1 MYENL
6 RPNLR
11 PSTMG
16 VAKILLVMKLIVVLM
31 IAMVLRVNGSSFAQN
46 VTLSERNAPLA
57 NILEKVRKQT
67 GYDFLVTES
76 MLINAKPV
84 TINAKNE
91 KVSTVLTKI
100 FEHQNLNFKIKNSS
114 IIVSSKSVTSEV
126 EEIEKPVQDNL
137 SGKVVDSKGMPITGA
152 TIKIKGGTQTAVS
165 GEGGR
170 FQLRTADKSA
180 TLIVS
185 FVGYETQEVRATAA
199 NLTIT
204 MTQTMSGLDEVVV
217 VGYGTQ
223 KKINLTG
230 AVSSVGSEV
239 LENRMITSLG
249 AGLQGAVPNL
259 NIGISNGRPGSG
271 ASFNI
276 RGYTS
281 LNGGGP
287 LILVDGVQMD
297 PNQLNPQDVQNVTV
311 LKDAA
316 ASAIYGAR
324 AAYGVVLITT
334 KNGNYNAG
342 TRVNYSFNQG
352 FSRPTTIPKTV
363 NSLEYVDMYK
373 YADLTGNLSGGG
385 RGSEVWTDTDI
396 EKMKEYMANP
406 IPENA
411 VYIDPSNPTRYRYV
425 GNTDWWEEMFPGWAP
440 MSEHN
445 LGLTGGS
452 EKIKYHTSLGYLN
465 QGGLFKSANQK
476 YKRYNVNMGL
486 ETKVTSWLD
495 LNAKVRLN
503 RKEDDKPAR
512 SAAIEGIFG
521 DRIATDLRPNI
532 PIRHPDGH
540 YSGQGST
547 TNPFAM
553 NEYNGRDTYQSDDIW
568 LTGGFNIHPL
578 KNFKVVGDL
587 TWNSYNYNN
596 KINTKSYDEYG
607 AVPAGQDPTNPANA
621 YLIGPYPHNRVP
633 WVSESN
639 SKDRYT
645 AINIYAEY
653 ENTFA
658 EKHYLK
664 AMAGYNREEKIYSNF
679 SARAKNLLN
688 QDFPY
693 LNLNNDDK
701 PIVGSL
707 PLDWALLGQ
716 FFRVNY
722 IYDNRYLI
730 EINGRHDGSSR
741 FAADKRYV
749 FSPSASIAWRLSN
762 EEYLSFLKPT
772 FNDLKIRAS
781 YGTLPNQS
789 IDLNSNPTNGSLYP
803 YIATMP
809 YGTTNY
815 IFGDANQS
823 YITAP
828 GLVSTLFTWE
838 KVTSKNIGL
847 DFALLDNKLSGS
859 FDLYRRDTRDMLV
872 GGQPL
877 PAILGVGAP
886 NRNAADLKTTGW
898 EFEVKYNN
906 KIDDFN
912 YFVSFNM
919 SDNKAKITK
928 YDLNPTGELTSHYVG
943 KQIDEIWGYT
953 SNGLYQ
959 SDAEANDGLNKERL
973 FSGTWLGGDV
983 RFEDLNGDKKIDNGS
998 NTLSN
1003 SGDMRIIGNQ
1013 TARYSYGMRF
1023 GADYKNFDL
1032 SVFLQGVGRRDAVVG
1047 GTYFY
1052 AFGGGEWDVP
1062 TKNQMDF
1069 WTPENQDA
1077 YFPRLRFGGNGNT
1090 VTSTRYLQDAS
1101 YMRIKNITIG
1111 YSVPSLIL
1119 KRAKIEKI
1127 RLFFS
1132 GENLFT
1138 FTKMFDNFDPEQL
1151 DRTAYPLSKNISFG
1165 AQITF

>member
-11 PSTMG
+11 PFTMG

-114 IIVSSKSVTSEV
+114 IIVSSKPVSLEV
-126 EEIEKPVQDNL
+126 EETQKPVQDNL

-170 FQLRTADKSA
+170 FQLRTADKNA

-199 NLTIT
+199 NLIIT

-239 LENRMITSLG
+239 LENRMITNIG

-259 NIGISNGRPGSG
+259 NIGISNGRPGAG
-271 ASFNI
+271 ANFNI

-334 KNGNYNAG
+334 KNGNYNSG

-607 AVPAGQDPTNPANA
+607 AVPAGQDPTNPDNA
-621 YLIGPYPHNRVP
+621 YLVGPYPHNRVP

-749 FSPSASIAWRLSN
+749 FSPSASVAWRLSN

-815 IFGDANQS
+815 IFGNANQS

-906 KIDDFN
+906 KINDFN

-943 KQIDEIWGYT
+943 KQIDEIW
-953 SNGLYQ
+953 
-959 SDAEANDGLNKERL
+959 A
-973 FSGTWLGGDV
+973 
-983 RFEDLNGDKKIDNGS
+983 
-998 NTLSN
+998 TLP
-1003 SGDMRIIGNQ
+1003 M
-1013 TARYSYGMRF
+1013 
-1023 GADYKNFDL
+1023 DYIR
-1032 SVFLQGVGRRDAVVG
+1032 VM
-1047 GTYFY
+1047 
-1052 AFGGGEWDVP
+1052 P
-1062 TKNQMDF
+1062 
-1069 WTPENQDA
+1069 
-1077 YFPRLRFGGNGNT
+1077 
-1090 VTSTRYLQDAS
+1090 
-1101 YMRIKNITIG
+1101 
-1111 YSVPSLIL
+1111 
-1119 KRAKIEKI
+1119 KRMMA
-1127 RLFFS
+1127 
-1132 GENLFT
+1132 
-1138 FTKMFDNFDPEQL
+1138 
-1151 DRTAYPLSKNISFG
+1151 
-1165 AQITF
+1165 